1 VALVWLVLV
10 LLVAVPPASAA
21 PVQLLPASGT
31 AGSHAT
37 LVASELPPQSEVELR
52 VGNGSVKRLR
62 ANSAGVVTTRELIP
76 RRARGRVPVSV
87 KDARGDAALLH
98 YDVRSR
104 WAQAASFASAD
115 WRGRVADIAANL
127 SRGRLVVA
135 VDVRGLLPEERVS
148 ARFGGRRVARAI
160 AGPRGR
166 ATLHAVLPQEAT
178 GRQLVVKG
186 RRLRLASTLPTPPAT
201 AVVAAD
207 IACKAPYET
216 YEDRCEHAEVAELA
230 DSLNPDV
237 IVLPGDVTQGNGTLS
252 EFRRSFDLSWGQLE
266 IPLRPTPGNHE
277 YRVPGAAG
285 YFDYFEM
292 QSGGWRPPPWYAF
305 NVGDWR
311 FFALNSNCEEGR
323 VDCGPDS
330 EQEQWLRANLE
341 AEPSRCTV
349 AFWHHPRYSSGF
361 HGSDPRTASIW
372 RTLDQAGAELVLTGH
387 DHHYERFALQD
398 ENGQPSDGGMREF
411 VVGTGGNAMSVVREP
426 RAPHTRYAQNR
437 EFGVLR
443 LGLYGDVYTWRF
455 IGLNGKTM
463 DRGVGGC
470 FD

>member
-1 VALVWLVLV
+1 VALVWLVLI
-10 LLVAVPPASAA
+10 LLVAVPSASAA

-31 AGSHAT
+31 AGTHAT
-37 LVASELPPQSEVELR
+37 VVASELPPRSEVELKI
-52 VGNGSVKRLR
+52 GNGDVKRLR
-62 ANSAGVVTTRELIP
+62 ASSAGVVTTRERIP
-76 RRARGRVPVSV
+76 PSARGRVPVSL
-87 KDARGDAALLH
+87 KDARGDRALLH

-104 WAQAASFASAD
+104 WAQAQSFASAD
-115 WRGRVADIAANL
+115 WRGRVANIAANL
-127 SRGRLVVA
+127 ERGRLVVA

-148 ARFGGRRVARAI
+148 ARFAGRRVARAT

-166 ATLHAVLPQEAT
+166 ATLHAALPQEAT
-178 GRQLVVKG
+178 GRHLVVRG
-186 RRLRLASTLPTPPAT
+186 RRVRLTSTLPTPPAT

-216 YEDRCEHAEVAELA
+216 YEGHCEHAEVAELA
-230 DSLNPDV
+230 QSLDPDV
-237 IVLPGDVTQGNGTLS
+237 ILIPGDIQYDDGTLS

-277 YRVPGAAG
+277 YRTAGAAG
-285 YFDYFEM
+285 YYDYFEM
-292 QSGGWRPPPWYAF
+292 QSGWRPPPWYAF
-305 NVGDWR
+305 TLGDWR
-311 FFALNSNCEEGR
+311 FISLNSNCDQGR
-323 VDCGPDS
+323 IDCGPES

-341 AEPSRCTV
+341 AEPHRCTL
-349 AFWHHPRYSSGF
+349 AYWHHPRYSSGF

-398 ENGQPSDGGMREF
+398 ENGQQSDGGMREF
-411 VVGTGGNAMSVVREP
+411 VVGTGGSALSVVRDP
-426 RAPHTRYAQNR
+426 RAPHTQYAQNR

-443 LGLYGDVYTWRF
+443 LGLYADVYTWKF
-455 IGLNGKTM
+455 IGLNGRTM
-463 DRGVGGC
+463 DKGVGGC